1 MTAFE
6 LRGMDAAIERGVRG
20 SSGLHARDRL
30 AIAGVALLLGF
41 FVLLPLVSIAYEALR
56 ASWPAAAAT
65 FADPNA
71 RAAIALTGLA
81 TAVTVAFNGAFGV
94 LAGWT
99 LTKYRF
105 PGKALLLAIIDLPLT
120 VSPVVAGLAL
130 LLCFGTRSPLGA
142 WFAEHGWKIAFAPPG
157 IILATIFV
165 TFPYVARETIALMSE
180 TGRELEEAALGMGA
194 SLWQTFSRVTFPRA
208 RLAILNG
215 LLLCNARA
223 LGEFG
228 AVSVIS
234 GNIRGLTDTVPLHI
248 DILYNE
254 DNLVGAFT
262 LAAAL
267 VIAAIALTLIR
278 SAVEAYRRRAAS
290 LNESKGEPWTL

>member
-1 MTAFE
+1 VTAI
-6 LRGMDAAIERGVRG
+6 AAGRAVPVRR
-20 SSGLHARDRL
+20 SGLRIRDRL
-30 AIAGVALLLGF
+30 AITAVALLLGF
-41 FVLLPLVSIAYEALR
+41 FVLLPLVSIVYEALR
-56 ASWPAAAAT
+56 AGWPAAAAT

-71 RAAIALTGLA
+71 RAAIALTALA
-81 TAVTVAFNGAFGV
+81 TSVTVVVNGAFGV

-99 LTKYRF
+99 LTKYTF
-105 PGKALLLAIIDLPLT
+105 PGKALLLAVIELPLT

-130 LLCFGTRSPLGA
+130 LLCFGTQSPLGA
-142 WFAEHGWKIAFAPPG
+142 WFAAHGWKIAFAPPG

-165 TFPYVARETIALMSE
+165 TFPYVARQTIALMGES
-180 TGRELEEAALGMGA
+180 GRELEEAALGLGA
-194 SLWQTFSRVTFPRA
+194 SVWQTFTRVTFPRA
-208 RLAILNG
+208 RWAILNG

-234 GNIRGLTDTVPLHI
+234 GSIRGLTDTVPLHI

-262 LAAAL
+262 LAGAL
-267 VIAAIALTLIR
+267 ALLAIALTVGRSLID
-278 SAVEAYRRRAAS
+278 AYVSRNTPIETR
-290 LNESKGEPWTL
+290 P

>member
-1 MTAFE
+1 VTAIGLDE
-6 LRGMDAAIERGVRG
+6 PLAERTQRRAGRL
-20 SSGLHARDRL
+20 SLIDRL
-30 AIAGVALLLGF
+30 AIGGVALLLGF
-41 FVLLPLVSIAYEALR
+41 FIFLPLASIAFEALR
-56 ASWPAAAAT
+56 AGWPAAAAT

-81 TAVTVAFNGAFGV
+81 AAVTVAVNGVFGV

-130 LLCFGTRSPLGA
+130 LLCFGTRSPVGS

-165 TFPYVARETIALMSE
+165 TFPYVARETIALMGE
-180 TGRELEEAALGMGA
+180 TGSELEEAALGLGA
-194 SLWQTFSRVTFPRA
+194 TLWQTFCRVTFPRA
-208 RLAILNG
+208 RWAILNG

-234 GNIRGLTDTVPLHI
+234 GNIRGLTDTVSLHI

-262 LAAAL
+262 LAGALALL
-267 VIAAIALTLIR
+267 VILLTLVR
-278 SAVEAYRRRAAS
+278 SVIDARAKA
-290 LNESKGEPWTL
+290 NPATETRH

>member
-1 MTAFE
+1 MTAIDVRDASSLPRRAAPAAGR
-6 LRGMDAAIERGVRG
+6 LRLG
-20 SSGLHARDRL
+20 DRL
-30 AIAGVALLLGF
+30 AIGGVALLLAF
-41 FVLLPLVSIAYEALR
+41 FVFLPLCSIAFEALR
-56 ASWPAAAAT
+56 AGWPAAAAT

-71 RAAIALTGLA
+71 RSAIALTGLA
-81 TAVTVAFNGAFGV
+81 TAVTVVVNGAFGV

-165 TFPYVARETIALMSE
+165 TFPYVARETIALMGE

-208 RLAILNG
+208 RWAILNG

-262 LAAAL
+262 LAGALALL
-267 VIAAIALTLIR
+267 VIVLTLVR
-278 SAVEAYRRRAAS
+278 SLIEAHHEQNTNVETRR
-290 LNESKGEPWTL
+290 

>member
-1 MTAFE
+1 MTAIRLDAPRTLAPQ
-6 LRGMDAAIERGVRG
+6 LRI
-20 SSGLHARDRL
+20 LDRL
-30 AIAGVALLLGF
+30 AIGGVALLLGF
-41 FVLLPLVSIAYEALR
+41 FIFLPLCSIAFEALR
-56 ASWPAAAAT
+56 AGWPAAAAT

-81 TAVTVAFNGAFGV
+81 ASVTVVVNGAFGV

-99 LTKYRF
+99 LTKYSF
-105 PGKALLLAIIDLPLT
+105 PGKALLLAVIDLPLT
-120 VSPVVAGLAL
+120 ISPVVAGLAL
-130 LLCFGTRSPLGA
+130 LLCFGTRSPVGA

-165 TFPYVARETIALMSE
+165 TFPYVARETIALMGE
-180 TGRELEEAALGMGA
+180 TGRELEEAALGLGA
-194 SLWQTFSRVTFPRA
+194 SLWQTFVRVTFPRA
-208 RLAILNG
+208 RWAILNG

-234 GNIRGLTDTVPLHI
+234 GNIRGLTDTVSLHV

-262 LAAAL
+262 LAGALALL
-267 VIAAIALTLIR
+267 VIVLTFVRSLIDAHANSNTATETR
-278 SAVEAYRRRAAS
+278 
-290 LNESKGEPWTL
+290 P

>member
-6 LRGMDAAIERGVRG
+6 LRGLDAAIARDAPQRE
-20 SSGLHARDRL
+20 GLRAVDRL
-30 AIAGVALLLGF
+30 AIGGVALLLGF

-56 ASWPAAAAT
+56 AGWPAAAAT
-65 FADPNA
+65 FADPYA
-71 RAAIALTGLA
+71 RAAIALTGL
-81 TAVTVAFNGAFGV
+81 TALVTVAVNGTFGV

-130 LLCFGTRSPLGA
+130 LLCFGTNAPLGA
-142 WFAEHGWKIAFAPPG
+142 WFAAHGWKIAFAPPG

-180 TGRELEEAALGMGA
+180 TGPELEEAALGLGA
-194 SLWQTFSRVTFPRA
+194 TLWQTFALVTFPRA
-208 RLAILNG
+208 RWAILNG

-234 GNIRGLTDTVPLHI
+234 GNIRGLTSTLPLHI

-262 LAAAL
+262 LAGALALL
-267 VIAAIALTLIR
+267 VIGLTLAR
-278 SAVEAYRRRAAS
+278 SVIEARHQPNHIIETRR
-290 LNESKGEPWTL
+290 

>member
-1 MTAFE
+1 
-6 LRGMDAAIERGVRG
+6 
-20 SSGLHARDRL
+20 L
-30 AIAGVALLLGF
+30 AIGGVALLLGF

-56 ASWPAAAAT
+56 AGWPAAAAT
-65 FADPNA
+65 FADPYA
-71 RAAIALTGLA
+71 RAAIALTGL
-81 TAVTVAFNGAFGV
+81 TALVTVAVNGTFGV

-130 LLCFGTRSPLGA
+130 LLCFGTNAPLGA
-142 WFAEHGWKIAFAPPG
+142 WFAAHGWKIAFAPPG

-180 TGRELEEAALGMGA
+180 TGPELEEAALGLGA
-194 SLWQTFSRVTFPRA
+194 TLWQTFALVTFPRA
-208 RLAILNG
+208 RWAILNG

-234 GNIRGLTDTVPLHI
+234 GNIRGLTSTLPLHI

-262 LAAAL
+262 LAGALALL
-267 VIAAIALTLIR
+267 VIGLTLAR
-278 SAVEAYRRRAAS
+278 SVIEARHQPNHIIETRR
-290 LNESKGEPWTL
+290 